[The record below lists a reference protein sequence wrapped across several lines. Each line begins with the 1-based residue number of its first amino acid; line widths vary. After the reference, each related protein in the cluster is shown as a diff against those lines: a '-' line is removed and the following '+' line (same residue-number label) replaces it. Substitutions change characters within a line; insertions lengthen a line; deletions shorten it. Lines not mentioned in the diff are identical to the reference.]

1 MADIRKLSITAN
13 LPQSTPTFK
22 IGIRVQ
28 VVNLVDGVA
37 GPYHGCQGI
46 VSGLF
51 KTDDGEPAAKVMFT
65 GRVEKKL
72 LLEKLTHVEP
82 TLQPVIPTPAPAT
95 PAPPKPT
102 WAAAMGKAH
111 IMVRG
116 DQLQPFDIVYFTQH
130 ANPRELQRW
139 LNRLTWKGVTI
150 VEIRG
155 MDERFPGLISID
167 PARWYVVE
175 RK

>member
-1 MADIRKLSITAN
+1 MADIRKLSVSQN
-13 LPQSTPTFK
+13 PPQSTPIFK
-22 IGIRVQ
+22 INMRVQ

-46 VSGLF
+46 ISVLF
-51 KTDDGEPAAKVMFT
+51 RTDDGEYAAKVMFS
-65 GRVEKKL
+65 GGIEKKML
-72 LLEKLTHVEP
+72 LTKLIPAEKAP
-82 TLQPVIPTPAPAT
+82 QPERPAPAPMTPAPAL
-95 PAPPKPT
+95 PS
-102 WAAAMGKAH
+102 WAEASC

-116 DQLQPFDIVYFTQH
+116 DMLQPRDLVYFSKI

-139 LNRLTWKGVTI
+139 VNKTSWHGVTL

-155 MDERFPGLISID
+155 MEERFPGLFTID

>member
-13 LPQSTPTFK
+13 PPQSTPTFK
-22 IGIRVQ
+22 IGVRVQ
-28 VVNLVDGVA
+28 VINLVDGVA

-46 VSGLF
+46 ISGLF
-51 KTDDGEPAAKVMFT
+51 KTDDGQPAAKVMFT
-65 GRVEKKL
+65 GRIEKKL
-72 LLEKLTHVEP
+72 LLDKLVLAEP
-82 TLQPVIPTPAPAT
+82 TPQPVIPAPAPAT
-95 PAPPKPT
+95 PAPAKPT
-102 WAAAMGKAH
+102 WAAVNCA
-111 IMVRG
+111 MVRG
-116 DQLQPFDIVYFTQH
+116 DMLQPFDIVYFSQI

-139 LNRLTWKGVTI
+139 MNRLTWKGVSI

-155 MDERFPGLISID
+155 MIERFPGLISID

>member
-13 LPQSTPTFK
+13 PPQSTSIFK
-22 IGIRVQ
+22 IGQRVQ
-28 VVNLVDGVA
+28 VVNLVEGVA

-46 VSGLF
+46 VSALF
-51 KTDDGEPAAKVMFT
+51 KTDDGELAAKVMFT
-65 GRVEKKL
+65 GRIEKKL
-72 LLEKLTHVEP
+72 LLDKLTPVEP
-82 TLQPVIPTPAPAT
+82 APQPERPAPAPAT
-95 PAPPKPT
+95 PAPALPS
-102 WAAAMGKAH
+102 WATYNC
-111 IMVRG
+111 IMLRG
-116 DQLQPFDIVYFTQH
+116 DMLQPFDIVYFSQI

-155 MDERFPGLISID
+155 MEERFPGLIAID